1 MNVKEAIS
9 EIININKTIVD
20 KEVDKLLPR
29 TKEMQEAY
37 NGIVKPLLSKFRDKY
52 GKTEITFI
60 KEQLE
65 NQIKKDYQ
73 DKAT

>member
-52 GKTEITFI
+52 GKTERRHL
-60 KEQLE
+60 KECQKVE
-65 NQIKKDYQ
+65 NGKVVLL
-73 DKAT
+73 